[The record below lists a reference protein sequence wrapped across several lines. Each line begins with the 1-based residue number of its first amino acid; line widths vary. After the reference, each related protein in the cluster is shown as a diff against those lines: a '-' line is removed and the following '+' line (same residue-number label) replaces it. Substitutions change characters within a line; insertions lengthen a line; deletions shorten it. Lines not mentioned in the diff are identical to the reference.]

1 MLAEHQLIAAVR
13 VRELLRTRGGAILAD
28 DVGLGKSYVAAA
40 VARSWRGGAVELVI
54 PAGLVAQWRETLA
67 QFGVEA
73 RILTHDGLASD
84 PFVPDPAKRRLVIV
98 DEAHAFRNPAT
109 RRYDALARRSLAAE
123 LLLVTATPVCNAL
136 RDLHALLALLVADDA
151 LADLGVPSIDVA
163 FELRDRE
170 AIARIVAELVIR
182 RDAEVL
188 PPELRFGELERRVI
202 RHPVAPLPID
212 ALQFPLVT
220 GAPLLRQFLRRRLE
234 SSEAAL
240 LESVR
245 RQRRFYER
253 VLEGGRALTKRDY
266 RRAFAN
272 EEDADAVQKL
282 LFWDMFAPR
291 ELDVAAVGEE
301 VQRLDA
307 LAAAATS
314 NAKLQLLRDVL
325 TDEPTLIFT
334 GSAATARYL
343 HGSLKKSGIATA
355 RDGRGAIEAF
365 QAGAIN
371 LLIATDIAGEGLN
384 LQRAGVVIHYD
395 LPWNPVRLDQ
405 RNGRAHRIGQ
415 TRPSVRAIYF
425 LPEDDET
432 RVVATIASKNRVRRR
447 TLRPSAL
454 PPLPPALLRPRVA
467 RDAEVLRLIA
477 RGVKVPPEL
486 KRRHKAGI
494 ERLIAEMSGEYLDEA
509 RMANLMALVAGEQ
522 RTAGSEQENRM
533 S

>member
-1 MLAEHQLIAAVR
+1 MLAEHQLVAAAR

-28 DVGLGKSYVAAA
+28 EVGLGKSYVAAA
-40 VARSWRGGAVELVI
+40 VARAWRGPVELVL
-54 PAGLVAQWRETLA
+54 PAGLVAQWRGTLM
-67 QFGVEA
+67 QFGVQA
-73 RILTHDGLASD
+73 RILTHDALASD
-84 PFVPDPAKRRLVIV
+84 PFMPDAAKRRLVIV

-109 RRYDALARRSLAAE
+109 RRYDALARRSIAAG

-136 RDLHALLALLVADDA
+136 RDLYALVALLVADDA
-151 LADLGVPSIDVA
+151 LADRGVPSIDVA
-163 FELRDRE
+163 FETRDRE
-170 AIARIVAELVIR
+170 SMARVVAELVIR
-182 RDAEVL
+182 RDAGVL
-188 PPELRFGELERRVI
+188 PPELRFGELKRRVV
-202 RHPVAPLPID
+202 RHPVAELPIE
-212 ALQFPLVT
+212 ALQFPLVA
-220 GAPLLRQFLRRRLE
+220 GAPLLRRFLRRRLE

-253 VLEGGRALTKRDY
+253 VLESGRALTKRDY

-291 ELDVAAVGEE
+291 EVDVGAVAEE
-301 VQRLDA
+301 VRRLDA
-307 LAAAATS
+307 IASAEVS
-314 NAKLQLLRDVL
+314 HVKLQLLREVL

-343 HGSLKKSGIATA
+343 HASLKKSGIATA

-365 QAGAIN
+365 QQGAID
-371 LLIATDIAGEGLN
+371 LLIATDLAGEGLN

-405 RNGRAHRIGQ
+405 RNGRAHRLGQ
-415 TRPSVRAIYF
+415 TRSAVRAVYF

-432 RVVATIASKNRVRRR
+432 RVVATIASKNRLRRR
-447 TLRPSAL
+447 TLRPSSL

-467 RDAEVLRLIA
+467 RDAAVLRLIA
-477 RGVKVPPEL
+477 RGIPVPPEL
-486 KRRHKAGI
+486 KRRHKAGL
-494 ERLIAEMSGEYLDEA
+494 ERLIAEMSGEYLDER
-509 RMANLMALVAGEQ
+509 RMADLLALVGI
-522 RTAGSEQENRM
+522 
-533 S
+533 